1 MKKNEGFLVEVC
13 ANFQNYWTVY
23 TSFFP
28 PFGKWPNQQDRFNFD
43 LTLNWTLKQKKNK
56 KEIRRKE
63 KKIQARFIKPGNS
76 LWKLDLICEK
86 EKK

>member
-1 MKKNEGFLVEVC
+1 MKYHIL
-13 ANFQNYWTVY
+13 Q
-23 TSFFP
+23 
-28 PFGKWPNQQDRFNFD
+28 
-43 LTLNWTLKQKKNK
+43 KQKKTKKKNK